1 MNTKEPSSED
11 LKSNNNG
18 CVRVFLGLFGLIFLS
33 LGLGIYY
40 FHGLKPY
47 LQKRQ
52 SVNWPTT
59 ECEITRAKLEEHRGD
74 DSTSYTADFQYRFNV
89 NGRPY
94 LGQRYSFADEQGSRT
109 EAKRQ
114 LKAFPRGSTQ
124 ECFYNPE
131 DPADCVLDRT
141 NQDQGWTN
149 FILPFIFVGF
159 GGAAFGGAAFGGALF
174 GPWGR
179 EKSISG
185 SIASKRAKV
194 AHSGADAFTP
204 DGTQAIQLGS
214 SKVAF
219 DTPADQLDAQ
229 RLKPMKIKPAR
240 TRTGTAIGVAFSALF
255 WNGIISVL
263 FFPGQF
269 GNFGWGQ
276 IGIGLFSIPFVLIGL
291 LLIFGTIYYS
301 IVAIF
306 NPTVEIGFSSG
317 AVPLGGQV
325 DIAWQIEGRF
335 ERIKKLTIEVLAS
348 QHATYGRGT
357 DTVTDEEVFE
367 KLPIIETTEITDIA
381 FGSTTVTIPVDSMHT
396 FDAKRNKIKWQ
407 VMVRGEIPWTP
418 DISEEFEFRV
428 TPVQAPS
435 RS

>member
-1 MNTKEPSSED
+1 MNTQEPISDDS
-11 LKSNNNG
+11 KSNNSG
-18 CVRVFLGLFGLIFLS
+18 CARVLFGLFGLVFLS
-33 LGLGIYY
+33 VGLSVFY
-40 FHGLKPY
+40 FNGLKPY

-52 SVNWPTT
+52 STNWPTT
-59 ECEITRAKLEEHRGD
+59 KCEITQAKLEEHRGD
-74 DSTSYTADFQYRFNV
+74 DSTSYTADFRYRFNV

-94 LGQRYSFADEQGSRT
+94 SGQRYSFADEPGSRT

-141 NQDQGWTN
+141 NQDQGWES
-149 FILPFIFVGF
+149 FIFPFIFVGF
-159 GGAAFGGAAFGGALF
+159 GAVAFGGALF

-194 AHSGADAFTP
+194 AHSGADAFTS
-204 DGTQAIQLGS
+204 DGTQAIQLGG

-229 RLKPMKIKPAR
+229 WSKPMKLKPAS
-240 TRTGTAIGVAFSALF
+240 TRTGTAIGVAFFALF

-291 LLIFGTIYYS
+291 LLIFGTTYS

-306 NPTVEIGFSSG
+306 NPTVEIAFSSG

-348 QHATYGRGT
+348 QHATYQRGT
-357 DTVTDEEVFE
+357 DTITDEEVFE
-367 KLPIIETTEITDIA
+367 KLPIIETTEIADIA

-407 VMVRGEIPWTP
+407 VMVRGEIPWAP